1 MRATVPAIADAAA
14 ALKTREHGEQ
24 LIAHLQHVMQALRAM
39 LEKEIELVRAGRLSE
54 VARMQPGKSE
64 LARIYTTD
72 AAVVRANWAFLKRE
86 VPAMIARLREWHDA
100 FQALV
105 QVNLAVLAT
114 AHAVSE
120 GIIRGVAGEL
130 ARKAAPSTYGRS
142 GRPNLPQANQ
152 AQPMA
157 LSRML

>member
-1 MRATVPAIADAAA
+1 MGTTAPAIADNAA
-14 ALKTREHGEQ
+14 ALKTREDGEQ
-24 LIAHLQHVMQALRAM
+24 LMAHLQHVMRALHAM

-54 VARMQPGKSE
+54 VARLEPSKAE
-64 LARIYTTD
+64 LARIYITD
-72 AAVVRANWAFLKRE
+72 AALVRANWALLKRE
-86 VPAMIARLREWHDA
+86 VPAMLEKVREWHDG
-100 FQALV
+100 FQKLL

-130 ARKAAPSTYGRS
+130 SRKAAPSTYGQS
-142 GRPNLPQANQ
+142 GRPNPPRANQ

-157 LSRML
+157 LSRTL

>member
-64 LARIYTTD
+64 LA
-72 AAVVRANWAFLKRE
+72 
-86 VPAMIARLREWHDA
+86 
-100 FQALV
+100 
-105 QVNLAVLAT
+105 
-114 AHAVSE
+114 
-120 GIIRGVAGEL
+120 
-130 ARKAAPSTYGRS
+130 
-142 GRPNLPQANQ
+142 
-152 AQPMA
+152 
-157 LSRML
+157 